1 MVTRLGSFRY
11 HLSPGGCGRLAVA
24 SPDHRFMP
32 LVLSMLALVAGPFVY
47 ALGSPQPNLRQILD
61 GFVFITVAGLVCVFI
76 IPDAVAA
83 GGLFAVGFLLAGL
96 AFPVLVERLF
106 EKSVREAHGFI
117 LVLAAIGLVIH
128 ATVDGI
134 ALLPAVAPG
143 VDHAHEHGGLF
154 GGLFENQLALGVIVH
169 RIPVSMAIWWSVRS
183 GLGLTAA
190 VTTFAIIFAA
200 TGAAYMMG
208 QPFMD
213 MAAAPAVAWFQAFV
227 SGSLVHVVA
236 FGVTHHHSH
245 SDDERSSSGPDSGNT
260 WAYRVGILIG
270 MFLVFTT
277 PHIHA

>member
-1 MVTRLGSFRY
+1 MVTRLGGFRY
-11 HLSPGGCGRLAVA
+11 HLSPGGCCRLEAA
-24 SPDHRFMP
+24 LPSLRFMP

-47 ALGSPQPNLRQILD
+47 ALGSRQPNLRQILD

-76 IPDAVAA
+76 IPDAVET
-83 GGLFAVGFLLAGL
+83 GGLFAIGFLLAGL

-117 LVLAAIGLVIH
+117 LVLAAIGLIIH

-134 ALLPAVAPG
+134 ALLPAAAPG
-143 VDHAHEHGGLF
+143 VDHTHEHGGLF
-154 GGLFENQLALGVIVH
+154 GGLLENQLALGVIVH
-169 RIPVSMAIWWSVRS
+169 RLPVGMAIWWSVRT

-190 VTTFAIIFAA
+190 VATFAVIIAA
-200 TGAAYMMG
+200 TGAAYVMG
-208 QPFMD
+208 EPFMD

-236 FGVTHHHSH
+236 FGVTHHHPHAHDANSPA
-245 SDDERSSSGPDSGNT
+245 SPDAGNT